1 MNYFIIVVLL
11 LILFIVVKLNITK
24 EGFQTPPPNGY
35 TEACNELSIKRT
47 ILKTMLNELRTNVQ
61 DISANLINSYNFKRE
76 NMSYQQNYKTYCIN
90 NLNTNQGCKVL
101 ASTDKYPLYTLP
113 DLDIFYYNVFY
124 GSYDIQNLLNRL
136 NYYSDLIQCT
146 RDPSTFATKDVSDNQ
161 LDISRDVGDIDTT
174 SLFLELQKLSPYY
187 LSPEVIGYILRFL
200 ISKEKLNELKYTS
213 SDYVRNF
220 GTLTQQIID
229 RLT

>member
-1 MNYFIIVVLL
+1 MNYFIIIIML
-11 LILFIVVKLNITK
+11 LILLIVVTLNITK
-24 EGFQTPPPNGY
+24 EGFQSPPSNGY
-35 TEACNELSIKRT
+35 TEACNELDIKRT
-47 ILKTMLNELRTNVQ
+47 ILKDILNNLRTNVQ

-76 NMSYQQNYKTYCIN
+76 NMSYQKNYTTYCIN
-90 NLNTNQGCKVL
+90 NLNTNEGCKIL
-101 ASTDKYPLYTLP
+101 ASTDKYPLYRLP
-113 DLDIFYYNVFY
+113 DLDIFYYNVLY

-146 RDPSTFATKDVSDNQ
+146 RNPSTFATKDVSDNQ
-161 LDISRDVGDIDTT
+161 LDVARDIGDIDTT

-187 LSPEVIGYILRFL
+187 LSPDVIGYILRFL

-220 GTLTQQIID
+220 GTLTEQIID